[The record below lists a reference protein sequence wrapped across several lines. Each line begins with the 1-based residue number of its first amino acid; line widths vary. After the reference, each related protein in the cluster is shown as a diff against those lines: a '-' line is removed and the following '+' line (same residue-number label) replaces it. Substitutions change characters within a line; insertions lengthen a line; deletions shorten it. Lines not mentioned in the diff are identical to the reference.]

1 MKNVKNQKIQDII
14 LNRMKKTEAR
24 CPFTHYKMYASVKL
38 ESVVKV
44 KTILQM
50 GEINPNKI
58 DV

>member
-1 MKNVKNQKIQDII
+1 MVSKLDVETEMKSQNTPQN
-14 LNRMKKTEAR
+14 N
-24 CPFTHYKMYASVKL
+24 L

-44 KTILQM
+44 HWILQM